1 MIIDYDQGSFLKI
14 AISIPALIKT
24 LYVLKPMSPLKAKYN
39 ILLIYLCISTIAGC
53 ATIEGKTI
61 TYHSEYQTTVQAS
74 ADALKNIKIP
84 ILEEVSD
91 ELRTEFLARRP
102 DGTPVIVKATRVDL
116 NFTQVSV
123 SIGAGVAQY
132 LDTRVSDQIH
142 GFIRGRLSHN
152 VKD

>member
-1 MIIDYDQGSFLKI
+1 MF
-14 AISIPALIKT
+14 
-24 LYVLKPMSPLKAKYN
+24 LKPMSPLKAKYS

-61 TYHSEYQTTVQAS
+61 TYHSGYQTTVQAS

-102 DGTPVIVKATRVDL
+102 DGTPVIVKVTRVDL

-142 GFIRGRLSHN
+142 GFIRGRLSQH
-152 VKD
+152 

>member
-1 MIIDYDQGSFLKI
+1 MIINYEQGSFLKR

-39 ILLIYLCISTIAGC
+39 ILLIYLCVSTIAGC

-84 ILEEVSD
+84 VLEEVSD

-102 DGTPVIVKATRVDL
+102 DGTPVIVKVTRVDL

-142 GFIRGRLSHN
+142 GFIRGRLSQH
-152 VKD
+152 

>member
-1 MIIDYDQGSFLKI
+1 MIINYEQGSFLKI

-39 ILLIYLCISTIAGC
+39 ILLIYLCVSTIAGC

-84 ILEEVSD
+84 VLEEVSD

-102 DGTPVIVKATRVDL
+102 DGTPVIVKVTRVDL

-142 GFIRGRLSHN
+142 GFIRGRLSQS

>member
-1 MIIDYDQGSFLKI
+1 MIINYKQGSFLKR

-39 ILLIYLCISTIAGC
+39 ILLIYLCVSTIAGC

-84 ILEEVSD
+84 VLEEVSD

-102 DGTPVIVKATRVDL
+102 DGTPVIVKVTRVDL

-142 GFIRGRLSHN
+142 GFIRGRLSQS

>member
-1 MIIDYDQGSFLKI
+1 MIINYEQGSFLKT

-39 ILLIYLCISTIAGC
+39 ILLIYLCVSTIAGC

-84 ILEEVSD
+84 VLEEVSD

-102 DGTPVIVKATRVDL
+102 DGTPVIVKVTRVDL

-142 GFIRGRLSHN
+142 GFIRGRLSQS

>member
-1 MIIDYDQGSFLKI
+1 MIINYEQGSFLKI

-24 LYVLKPMSPLKAKYN
+24 LYVLKPMSPLKSKYN
-39 ILLIYLCISTIAGC
+39 ILLIYLCVSTIAGC

-84 ILEEVSD
+84 VLEEVSD

-102 DGTPVIVKATRVDL
+102 DGTPVIVKVTRVDL

-142 GFIRGRLSHN
+142 GFIRGRLSQS

>member
-1 MIIDYDQGSFLKI
+1 MNRVHFQKERF
-14 AISIPALIKT
+14 AIPALIKT
-24 LYVLKPMSPLKAKYN
+24 LYALKPMSPLTAKYN
-39 ILLIYLCISTIAGC
+39 ILMIYLCISTIAGC

-102 DGTPVIVKATRVDL
+102 DGTPVIVKVTRVDL

-142 GFIRGRLSHN
+142 GFIRGRLSQH
-152 VKD
+152 

>member
-1 MIIDYDQGSFLKI
+1 MIINYEQGSFLKI

-84 ILEEVSD
+84 VLEEVSD

-102 DGTPVIVKATRVDL
+102 DGTPVIVKVTRVDL

-142 GFIRGRLSHN
+142 GFIRGRLSQS

>member
-1 MIIDYDQGSFLKI
+1 MY
-14 AISIPALIKT
+14 AIRSYYA
-24 LYVLKPMSPLKAKYN
+24 
-39 ILLIYLCISTIAGC
+39 
-53 ATIEGKTI
+53 I
-61 TYHSEYQTTVQAS
+61 TYHSGYQTTVQAS

-84 ILEEVSD
+84 VLEEVSD

-102 DGTPVIVKATRVDL
+102 DGTPVIVKVTRVDL

-142 GFIRGRLSHN
+142 GFIRGRLRQS
-152 VKD
+152 VKDSYHVIESYNFV